1 MNSNQSRIDALD
13 ITIKR
18 MNEDKIYVLRTV
30 QILKNE
36 HS

>member
-1 MNSNQSRIDALD
+1 MNSHQSRIDALD

-30 QILKNE
+30 QIIKN
-36 HS
+36 